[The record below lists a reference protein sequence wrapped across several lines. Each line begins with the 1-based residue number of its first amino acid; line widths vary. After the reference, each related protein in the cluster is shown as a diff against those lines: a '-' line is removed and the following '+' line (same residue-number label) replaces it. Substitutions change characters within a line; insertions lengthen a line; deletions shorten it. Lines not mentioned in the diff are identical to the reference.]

1 MLPSLTRPPPE
12 VLSLFVAHHNG
23 AGGGGGA
30 GGDDS
35 EKIPPLDGAT
45 EFGVQ
50 DGEEAVNLITAT
62 MHHGSEQ
69 PRIGMKVLGYLFI
82 LLFTHIHPL
91 CSALLT
97 SLLGSAHSFTHLY
110 SSS

>member
-23 AGGGGGA
+23 AGGGGGGA

-50 DGEEAVNLITAT
+50 DGEKAVILITAT
-62 MHHGSEQ
+62 TQYALWFRTSEQ
-69 PRIGMKVLGYLFI
+69 LRIGMKELGYL
-82 LLFTHIHPL
+82 
-91 CSALLT
+91 
-97 SLLGSAHSFTHLY
+97 
-110 SSS
+110 